1 MRSEEYSK
9 AQTRMFYVKGKRR
22 AELRSLLE

>member
-9 AQTRMFYVKGKRR
+9 AQTRMFYVKRKGR
-22 AELRSLLE
+22 AELRSFLD